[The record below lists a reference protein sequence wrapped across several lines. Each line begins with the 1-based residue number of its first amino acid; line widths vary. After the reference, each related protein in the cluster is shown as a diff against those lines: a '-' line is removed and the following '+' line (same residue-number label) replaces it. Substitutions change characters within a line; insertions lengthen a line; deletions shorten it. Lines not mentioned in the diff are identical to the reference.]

1 MALQQSIDLALAKNI
16 GEAGLPQTA
25 LDAALV
31 GVGSA
36 AKRLAEDDAGGRLP
50 LLAMPAETRD
60 LDAIRAAAARLRDG
74 ATDVVFLGTGGSS
87 LGGQT
92 LAQLADYAVPGLGR
106 FAEAPRVHFLDNLDP
121 QTFGGLLEVLPLA
134 TSRFVAIS
142 KSGGTG
148 ETLMQAIAVLSALD
162 RAGFRARA
170 GDLFLG
176 LSEPRREGARNG
188 LRDLLEPE
196 GVAFLDHHTGIGGR
210 YSVLTNVGLL
220 PAAVL
225 GLDIGAI
232 RAGAADAYAPFRAG
246 AAGDA
251 PAAAGAALN
260 LAFAMEGKA
269 IAVLMAYADRL
280 ERFTRWWVQLWAE
293 SLGKDGKGSQPVAAI
308 GPVDQHSQQQLYL
321 AGPNDKLFTVLTVA
335 AAGQGPEIDAELAR
349 RAGEPGFAGR
359 RIGDLVAAQGR
370 ATADT
375 LAQERPPDPA
385 PACRAPRR
393 AHDRRARNAFH
404 ARDHPDRLR
413 ARHRSVRPAGRRGGQ
428 DPGKAVSGGGEG
440 MTSAVIPG
448 LAKGESPEPITAR
461 GAECAGALRH
471 RPSSRII
478 VGVLARHRRV
488 FRASSSGALAVRGSG
503 FSPAASPGM
512 TIRRR

>member
-1 MALQQSIDLALAKNI
+1 MVRRLDSADGDRMALQQSIDLALAANI

-25 LDAALV
+25 LDAARA
-31 GVGSA
+31 GVASA
-36 AKRLAEDDAGGRLP
+36 AKRLAEDDASGRLP
-50 LLAMPAETRD
+50 LLGLPAETRD
-60 LDAIRAAAARLRDG
+60 LDGVRAAAARLRDD
-74 ATDVVFLGTGGSS
+74 ASDVVFLGTGGSS

-92 LAQLADYAVPGLGR
+92 LAQLKDYAVPGLGR

-121 QTFGGLLEVLPLA
+121 ATFGGLLERLPLA

-162 RAGFRARA
+162 KAGFRARA
-170 GDLFLG
+170 GELFLG

-232 RAGAADAYAPFRAG
+232 RAG

-321 AGPNDKLFTVLTVA
+321 AGPKDKLFTILTVG

-375 LAQERPPDPA
+375 LAKNGRPTRRLHVERLDERVIGELLMHFMLETILTGYALGIDPFDQ
-385 PACRAPRR
+385 PA
-393 AHDRRARNAFH
+393 
-404 ARDHPDRLR
+404 
-413 ARHRSVRPAGRRGGQ
+413 VEE
-428 DPGKAVSGGGEG
+428 GKV
-440 MTSAVIPG
+440 
-448 LAKGESPEPITAR
+448 LAKR
-461 GAECAGALRH
+461 YLAEAER
-471 RPSSRII
+471 
-478 VGVLARHRRV
+478 
-488 FRASSSGALAVRGSG
+488 
-503 FSPAASPGM
+503 
-512 TIRRR
+512 